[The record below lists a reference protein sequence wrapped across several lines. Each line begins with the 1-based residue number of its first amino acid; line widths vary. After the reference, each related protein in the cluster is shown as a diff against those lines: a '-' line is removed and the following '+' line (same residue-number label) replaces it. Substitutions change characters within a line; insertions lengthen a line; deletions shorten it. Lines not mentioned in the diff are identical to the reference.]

1 MDPEVVDKYR
11 DVFITSN
18 TGKGYGINRSILA
31 ALSPFCRDL
40 FLDLYKCP
48 LANADDSIHIS
59 TNLTDE
65 ELDIIKDFFES
76 GGKLPSTQD
85 GKVKYP
91 PPPKNSTGMEKRIMK
106 FLLISCISFT
116 PMIYAYANV
125 KRFTPI

>member
-91 PPPKNSTGMEKRIMK
+91 HPPEKINGYGK
-106 FLLISCISFT
+106 KENEIL
-116 PMIYAYANV
+116 AA
-125 KRFTPI
+125 